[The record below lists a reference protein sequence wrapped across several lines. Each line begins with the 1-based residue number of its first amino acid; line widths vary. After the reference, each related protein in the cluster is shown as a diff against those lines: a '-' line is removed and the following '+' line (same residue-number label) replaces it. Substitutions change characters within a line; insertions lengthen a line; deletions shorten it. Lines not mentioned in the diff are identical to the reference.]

1 MTTSPDLLEQSL
13 RYRALGLATYGFVAT
28 RDITLTTLRSAFV
41 TERRYG
47 PADAYSGA
55 VYDGQGRLQEA
66 LVRPVSGERDLRSV
80 DPPTV
85 DPTAFRSAN
94 SIEVGY
100 YGGILFPSLGHFLVE
115 TLARLWLWSDFANR
129 GRDREE
135 RVRIV
140 LHHWPDLSLAS
151 IFANRLYC
159 ALFGALGIRRTDIQ
173 LVQDAPLRAG
183 VLYCPYPLSI
193 YHHYMHPQMSRLFDH
208 LAEHIIQS
216 GSDSLRLRR
225 SRSAP
230 AKRIFLSRSRWTA
243 NKRIRN
249 EDQLD
254 ALFQRQGFTIL
265 HPQDCD
271 PVDLM
276 RRLGNAEI
284 AASSDGSTAHL
295 LAFCKPGTRTLLL
308 DTRPVPTQFA
318 LDKLRDF
325 RSFHVQLFDNGR
337 FDPVSGLLDLTSDLE
352 ATIET
357 VLRTDA
363 F

>member
-1 MTTSPDLLEQSL
+1 MTTSPELLEQSL
-13 RYRALGLATYGFVAT
+13 HYRALGLATYGFVAT
-28 RDITLTTLRSAFV
+28 REITLTTLRSACL

-47 PADAYSGA
+47 PANAYSGA

-66 LVRPVSGERDLRSV
+66 LVRPVSGEFDLRSV
-80 DPPTV
+80 DPKTI
-85 DPTAFRSAN
+85 DPAAFGSAT
-94 SIEVGY
+94 SIEAGY

-129 GRDREE
+129 GRDRAE
-135 RVRIV
+135 RVKIV
-140 LHHWPDLSLAS
+140 VHHWPDLSLAE
-151 IFANRLYC
+151 IFANRLYR
-159 ALFGALGIRRTDIQ
+159 ALFGALGIRGTDLQ
-173 LVQDAPLRAG
+173 LVQDTPLRAD
-183 VLYCPYPLSI
+183 VLYCPSPLSI

-208 LAEHIIQS
+208 LAEQIIQS
-216 GSDSLRLRR
+216 GSGALRLPR
-225 SRSAP
+225 SRGAP
-230 AKRIFLSRSRWTA
+230 ARRIFLSRSRWAA

-254 ALFQRQGFTIL
+254 DLFRRQGFAIL

-276 RRLGNAEI
+276 RHLGEAEI

-318 LDKLRDF
+318 LDKLRRF
-325 RSFHVQLFDNGR
+325 RSFHVQLFDNGH
-337 FDPVSGLLDLTSDLE
+337 FDPITGLLDLTTDLE
-352 ATIET
+352 ATIGT
-357 VLRTDA
+357 VLQTDA